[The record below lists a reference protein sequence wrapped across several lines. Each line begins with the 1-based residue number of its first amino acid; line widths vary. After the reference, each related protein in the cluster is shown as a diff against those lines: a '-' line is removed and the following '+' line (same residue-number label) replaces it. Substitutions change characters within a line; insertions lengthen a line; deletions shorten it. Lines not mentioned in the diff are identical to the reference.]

1 MQQENRE
8 ESLKNW
14 LEHLPSGYG
23 LQKETL
29 RKASADAS
37 FRSYYRIDGQDG
49 KTFIVMDAP
58 PPEDTRPF
66 IKVDQLMRFAD
77 LNVPVIYEKD
87 EEQGFLLLSDLGSQ
101 TYLDVLNG
109 ENANRLMDDATDAL
123 VRWQKISCPGV
134 LPEYDEAVLRREL
147 ELFPT
152 WYVEKHLGLEIS
164 DGDRFTLN
172 RMFDLIIHRNLNQAK
187 VFVHRDFM
195 PRNLMPEAVNN
206 PGILDFQDA
215 LYGPISYD
223 IASLCRD
230 AFISWEE
237 PIVIDWTIRY
247 WEKARKAGLPVPSDF
262 GRFWEDVE
270 WMGLQ
275 RHLKVLGIF
284 ARINY
289 RDGKPKYLADTPR
302 FMNYVMATVHRYGEL
317 KPLEAYLENI
327 NGVVKKDGYTF

>member
-14 LEHLPSGYG
+14 LEQLPSGYG

-37 FRSYYRIDGQDG
+37 FRSYYRIDGREG

-123 VRWQKISCPGV
+123 VRWQKISRPGI

-172 RMFDLIIHRNLNQAK
+172 RMFDLIIQRNLNQAK

-195 PRNLMPEAVNN
+195 PR
-206 PGILDFQDA
+206 
-215 LYGPISYD
+215 
-223 IASLCRD
+223 
-230 AFISWEE
+230 
-237 PIVIDWTIRY
+237 T
-247 WEKARKAGLPVPSDF
+247 
-262 GRFWEDVE
+262 
-270 WMGLQ
+270 
-275 RHLKVLGIF
+275 
-284 ARINY
+284 
-289 RDGKPKYLADTPR
+289 
-302 FMNYVMATVHRYGEL
+302 
-317 KPLEAYLENI
+317 
-327 NGVVKKDGYTF
+327 